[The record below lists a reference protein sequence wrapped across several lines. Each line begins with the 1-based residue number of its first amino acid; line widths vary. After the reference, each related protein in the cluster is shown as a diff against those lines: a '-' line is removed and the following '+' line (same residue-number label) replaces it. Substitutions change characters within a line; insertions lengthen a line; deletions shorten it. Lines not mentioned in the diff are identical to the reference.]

1 MKKKQNEEITKMN
14 EHISEIEL
22 EIENKK
28 EEHKDNY
35 DFIINEINRKK
46 EGEVFLFE
54 EACKDYE
61 KDIIKLREELSELDS
76 MYDEE
81 ISRIEKLYRG
91 KFYDLKTDFERK
103 SNSIIKENQKL
114 LLKYEKEKENKIFFI
129 TNLEVGSE
137 IDQKNLLI
145 EQDKINEENKNN
157 INKLNEEIKNL
168 KKKKA
173 DLENIFQDKEKDIND
188 LLLKINYIQDVSTRI
203 KRNNSQ
209 ISADKSELNNKIL
222 ELKKIMERKEIT
234 DRFSDN
240 LRKELYKRNTEINN
254 KYKEILNDYKN
265 QKESNRLIERN
276 INSVNTKVLIIEG
289 DKEKANIALD
299 EYKKENLRLKK
310 KTLNINRLFNDVI
323 SRVYKSFQTK
333 NKKDVYRC
341 ACEIY
346 RLFLTDEYANTIKKN
361 SLETNIL
368 SDFSLQINTLEN
380 KLHMDKNNIKLL
392 KENQRK
398 YKRAKLIENASLL
411 AGCSNTKV
419 KNVNLLK
426 NIEDL
431 SMELK
436 TMEDHSNSQTPIYK
450 KMTKSN
456 SAKEIYPPIGNKSII
471 NKKNSQISENSAN
484 EIIKD

>member
-1 MKKKQNEEITKMN
+1 
-14 EHISEIEL
+14 
-22 EIENKK
+22 
-28 EEHKDNY
+28 
-35 DFIINEINRKK
+35 
-46 EGEVFLFE
+46 
-54 EACKDYE
+54 
-61 KDIIKLREELSELDS
+61 
-76 MYDEE
+76 
-81 ISRIEKLYRG
+81 
-91 KFYDLKTDFERK
+91 
-103 SNSIIKENQKL
+103 
-114 LLKYEKEKENKIFFI
+114 
-129 TNLEVGSE
+129 
-137 IDQKNLLI
+137 
-145 EQDKINEENKNN
+145 
-157 INKLNEEIKNL
+157 LNEEIKNL

-209 ISADKSELNNKIL
+209 ISVDKSELNNKIL